1 VTVNAISPGGV
12 TRLSGTISGAESVP
26 EPDERPEGEFDP
38 KDPSHASPVVA
49 WLASEQAGYITG
61 QVFRAIGED
70 ISLMQGWTRK
80 VTVSNG
86 GTRWDA
92 TKLGQVMA
100 TDIFG
105 SRAPGLRLGS

>member
-1 VTVNAISPGGV
+1 PPRSCGMTG
-12 TRLSGTISGAESVP
+12 
-26 EPDERPEGEFDP
+26 
-38 KDPSHASPVVA
+38 HASHGKA
-49 WLASEQAGYITG
+49 GFGSGYLQAGYVTG
-61 QVFRAIGED
+61 QVIRAIGED

-80 VTVSNG
+80 VTVSSG
-86 GTRWDA
+86 GKRWDA